1 METGVSMHKP
11 SRATDPL
18 ISVGY
23 KHSAE
28 GAGGASKPRWFP
40 LPKTRMGDYSLHF
53 WEEKNSQCFR
63 GVASGHDCLPRPLMA
78 RDLLAQKVLG

>member
-28 GAGGASKPRWFP
+28 GAGGASKPSWFP
-40 LPKTRMGDYSLHF
+40 LPKTRMDDYSLQF
-53 WEEKNSQCFR
+53 WKEKNQNAFGALNR
-63 GVASGHDCLPRPLMA
+63 TIFAH
-78 RDLLAQKVLG
+78 LGR